1 MIYDAAGAFSAA
13 FSTEIYAAKV
23 AIALKETVAVAKIHK
38 QCHRTETLFL
48 TVPNQMINNEKT
60 VFGD

>member
-23 AIALKETVAVAKIHK
+23 AIALKETV
-38 QCHRTETLFL
+38 RRRENT
-48 TVPNQMINNEKT
+48 
-60 VFGD
+60 